1 MKSLSKQFGPG
12 IIMASSCVGGSHI
25 IASTQAGAYYG
36 YQLALFIIAVNLLKY
51 PFFRFAFDYSAL
63 KNKSVLQG
71 YAEKGKGYLWLFLAF
86 NLFATMVNVAGGTLL
101 SAVLLAML
109 IPFKMSLNSLNLL
122 VLFSFL
128 AILFSR
134 QYPRLDKVSKSIM
147 LLLSLITLLALL
159 IAFGRTTPAVN
170 PDFIT
175 PSAWTLG
182 AIPFLIALMG
192 WMPAPMELSVASS
205 LWVVE
210 KSRLDPNYR
219 QRRLLDFNTGYLV
232 TILLALM
239 FMTLGALVQYGK
251 PIPTLAGG
259 QFIRQFVEMYALSIG
274 EWTRWFMALV
284 AFICIYGT
292 TIVAVDGYSR
302 CNQQAIALLYYDK
315 KPNHDKK
322 SSHGKN
328 TSAVKLNSD
337 KTLRYFMLFT
347 TLSAFI
353 VIQFFSNAIG
363 KMIPFAMTASFVS
376 APVFAWLN
384 FSLTR
389 QDKPQ
394 KIWLTYL
401 AWAGIVYLVAMVGIY
416 FLYR

>member
-1 MKSLSKQFGPG
+1 MKSFTRQFGPG

-36 YQLALFIIAVNLLKY
+36 YQLALLIVAVNLLKY

-63 KNKSVLQG
+63 NNKSVLQG
-71 YAEKGKGYLWLFLAF
+71 YAEKGKGYLWLFLLF

-101 SAVLLAML
+101 SAVLLTML
-109 IPFKMSLNSLNLL
+109 LPIEVPLNVLNII

-147 LLLSLITLLALL
+147 FLLSLITLLALL
-159 IAFGRTTPAVN
+159 IAFNRPSAPIAV
-170 PDFIT
+170 DFVA
-175 PSAWTLG
+175 PSAWTIG

-192 WMPAPMELSVASS
+192 WMPAPMELSVAGS
-205 LWVVE
+205 LWVIE
-210 KSRLDPNYR
+210 KNKLDPQYR
-219 QRRLLDFNTGYLV
+219 HRRLLDFNSGYVV
-232 TILLALM
+232 TIILALM
-239 FMTLGALVQYGK
+239 FMALGALVQYGK

-259 QFIRQFVEMYALSIG
+259 QFIRQFVDMYALSIG

-302 CNQQAIALLYYDK
+302 CNQQTVALLRLREK
-315 KPNHDKK
+315 T
-322 SSHGKN
+322 
-328 TSAVKLNSD
+328 TSAVSLHSEKA
-337 KTLRYFMLFT
+337 LRYWMLFS

-353 VIQFFSNAIG
+353 IIQFFSAAIG
-363 KMIPFAMTASFVS
+363 KMIPFAMTASFLS

-384 FSLTR
+384 FSLAK
-389 QDKPQ
+389 QYGNKPQ
-394 KIWLTYL
+394 WLLYL
-401 AWAGIVYLVAMVGIY
+401 ACAGLVYLVGMVGVYFIY
-416 FLYR
+416 R

>member
-1 MKSLSKQFGPG
+1 MKSFSKQFGPG

-63 KNKSVLQG
+63 NNKSVLQG

-101 SAVLLAML
+101 SAVLLTML
-109 IPFKMSLNSLNLL
+109 IPFEVALNGLNLI

-159 IAFGRTTPAVN
+159 IAFGRSALAISA
-170 PDFIT
+170 DFAA

-219 QRRLLDFNTGYLV
+219 QRRLLDFNSGYFV

-239 FMTLGALVQYGK
+239 FMALGAMVQYGK

-302 CNQQAIALLYYDK
+302 SNQQTVALLRQSTA
-315 KPNHDKK
+315 PSAVSAHHDK
-322 SSHGKN
+322 
-328 TSAVKLNSD
+328 A
-337 KTLRYFMLFT
+337 LRYSMLFT

-353 VIQFFSNAIG
+353 VIQFFSGAIG

-384 FSLTR
+384 FSLVR
-389 QDKPQ
+389 QGKRQ

-401 AWAGIVYLVAMVGIY
+401 AWAGIVYLVAMVGVY

>member
-36 YQLALFIIAVNLLKY
+36 YQLALLIVAVNLLKY

-63 KNKSVLQG
+63 NNKSVLQG
-71 YAEKGKGYLWLFLAF
+71 YAEKGKGYLWLFLIF

-109 IPFKMSLNSLNLL
+109 IPFEIPMNLL
-122 VLFSFL
+122 NIIVLFSFL
-128 AILFSR
+128 FILFSR
-134 QYPRLDKVSKSIM
+134 QYARLDKVSKSIM
-147 LLLSLITLLALL
+147 FLLSLITFIALL
-159 IAFGRTTPAVN
+159 IAFTRPSTPPPAE
-170 PDFIT
+170 FIP
-175 PSAWTLG
+175 PSAWTLT

-192 WMPAPMELSVASS
+192 WMPAPMELSVAGS

-210 KSRLDPNYR
+210 KNRLDPNYR
-219 QRRLLDFNTGYLV
+219 HRRLLDFNSGYVV
-232 TILLALM
+232 TIILALM
-239 FMTLGALVQYGK
+239 FMALGALVQYGK

-259 QFIRQFVEMYALSIG
+259 QFIRQFVDMYALSIG

-302 CNQQAIALLYYDK
+302 CNQQTVVLLRQTDTAPSTVELHSEK
-315 KPNHDKK
+315 
-322 SSHGKN
+322 
-328 TSAVKLNSD
+328 A
-337 KTLRYFMLFT
+337 LRYAMLFT

-363 KMIPFAMTASFVS
+363 KMIPFAMTASFLS

-384 FSLTR
+384 FSLAK
-389 QDKPQ
+389 QYDNKPQ
-394 KIWLTYL
+394 WLLYL
-401 AWAGIVYLVAMVGIY
+401 AWTGLIYLIGMAGIY

>member
-1 MKSLSKQFGPG
+1 MKSFTKQFGPG

-36 YQLALFIIAVNLLKY
+36 YQLALLIVAVNLLKY

-63 KNKSVLQG
+63 NNKSVLQG
-71 YAEKGKGYLWLFLAF
+71 YAEKGKGYLWLFLTF

-101 SAVLLAML
+101 SAVLLTML
-109 IPFKMSLNSLNLL
+109 IPGDIPLNILNII

-128 AILFSR
+128 AILFTR

-147 LLLSLITLLALL
+147 FLLSLITLIALL
-159 IAFGRTTPAVN
+159 IAFSRQTSN
-170 PDFIT
+170 ISPDFVA

-192 WMPAPMELSVASS
+192 WMPAPMELSVSSS
-205 LWVVE
+205 LWVME
-210 KSRLDPNYR
+210 KSRLDPSYR
-219 QRRLLDFNTGYLV
+219 QKRLLDFNSGYAV
-232 TILLALM
+232 TIILALM
-239 FMTLGALVQYGK
+239 FMALGALVQYGK
-251 PIPTLAGG
+251 PTPPLAGG

-302 CNQQAIALLYYDK
+302 CNQQTVALLRQSAT
-315 KPNHDKK
+315 PSAVSAHHDK
-322 SSHGKN
+322 
-328 TSAVKLNSD
+328 A
-337 KTLRYFMLFT
+337 LRYSMLFT

-353 VIQFFSNAIG
+353 VIQFFSSAIG
-363 KMIPFAMTASFVS
+363 KMIPFAMTASFIS

-384 FSLTR
+384 FSLVR
-389 QDKPQ
+389 QDKQQ
-394 KIWLTYL
+394 KGWLTYL
-401 AWAGIVYLVAMVGIY
+401 AWAGIVYLVAMVGVY
-416 FLYR
+416 SLYR

>member
-1 MKSLSKQFGPG
+1 MKSFTRQFGPG

-36 YQLALFIIAVNLLKY
+36 YQLALLIVAVNLLKY

-63 KNKSVLQG
+63 NNKSVLQG
-71 YAEKGKGYLWLFLAF
+71 YAEKGKGYLWLFLLF

-101 SAVLLAML
+101 SAVLLSML
-109 IPFKMSLNSLNLL
+109 LPIELSLNTLNLI

-128 AILFSR
+128 MILFSR
-134 QYPRLDKVSKSIM
+134 QYARLDKVSKSIM
-147 LLLSLITLLALL
+147 FLLSLITLLALL
-159 IAFGRTTPAVN
+159 IAFNRPSAPIAV
-170 PDFIT
+170 DFVA
-175 PSAWTLG
+175 PSAWTIG

-210 KSRLDPNYR
+210 KNKIDPDYR
-219 QRRLLDFNTGYLV
+219 QRRLLDFNGGYIV
-232 TILLALM
+232 TIILALM
-239 FMTLGALVQYGK
+239 FMALGALVQYGK

-259 QFIRQFVEMYALSIG
+259 QFIRQFVDMYALSIG

-302 CNQQAIALLYYDK
+302 CNQQTVALLK
-315 KPNHDKK
+315 LREKT
-322 SSHGKN
+322 
-328 TSAVKLNSD
+328 TSAVSLHSEKA
-337 KTLRYFMLFT
+337 LRYWMLFT

-353 VIQFFSNAIG
+353 IIQFFSAAIG
-363 KMIPFAMTASFVS
+363 KMIPFAMTASFLS

-384 FSLTR
+384 FSLAK
-389 QDKPQ
+389 QYDNKPQ
-394 KIWLTYL
+394 WLLYL
-401 AWAGIVYLVAMVGIY
+401 AWAGLIYLIGMVGVYFIY
-416 FLYR
+416 R

>member
-1 MKSLSKQFGPG
+1 MKSFSKHFGPG

-36 YQLALFIIAVNLLKY
+36 YQLALLIIAVNLLKY

-63 KNKSVLQG
+63 NNKSVLQG
-71 YAEKGKGYLWLFLAF
+71 YAEKGKGYLWLFLVF

-101 SAVLLAML
+101 SAVLLTML
-109 IPFKMSLNSLNLL
+109 IPIEISLNLL
-122 VLFSFL
+122 NIIVLFSFL

-134 QYPRLDKVSKSIM
+134 QYTRLDKVSKSIM
-147 LLLSLITLLALL
+147 FLLSLITLIALL
-159 IAFGRTTPAVN
+159 IAFGRDSPTTIS
-170 PDFIT
+170 PDFAP
-175 PSAWTLG
+175 PSAWTLS

-210 KSRLDPNYR
+210 KNRLDPDYR
-219 QRRLLDFNTGYLV
+219 QKRLLDFNSGYIV
-232 TILLALM
+232 TIILALM
-239 FMTLGALVQYGK
+239 FMALGALVQYGK
-251 PIPTLAGG
+251 PIPTLGGG
-259 QFIRQFVEMYALSIG
+259 QFIRQFVDMYALSIG

-302 CNQQAIALLYYDK
+302 CNQQTVALLK
-315 KPNHDKK
+315 QPNW
-322 SSHGKN
+322 
-328 TSAVKLNSD
+328 LQSD
-337 KTLRYFMLFT
+337 KVLRYFMLFT

-353 VIQFFSNAIG
+353 VIQFFSGAIG
-363 KMIPFAMTASFVS
+363 KMIPFAMTASFLS

-384 FSLTR
+384 FSLAKQELY
-389 QDKPQ
+389 QDNAVKQ
-394 KIWLTYL
+394 SQWLIYL
-401 AWAGIVYLVAMVGIY
+401 AWAGLIYLLGMVGLY
-416 FLYR
+416 FYFN

>member
-1 MKSLSKQFGPG
+1 MKSFSKQFGPG

-36 YQLALFIIAVNLLKY
+36 YQLALLIVAVNLLKY

-63 KNKSVLQG
+63 NNKSVLQG
-71 YAEKGKGYLWLFLAF
+71 YAEKGKGYLWLFLLF
-86 NLFATMVNVAGGTLL
+86 NLFATMINVAGGTLL
-101 SAVLLAML
+101 SAVLLVML
-109 IPFKMSLNSLNLL
+109 LPIDVPLNVLNII

-134 QYPRLDKVSKSIM
+134 QYPRLDSVSKSIM

-159 IAFGRTTPAVN
+159 IAFSRPSTPIAA
-170 PDFIT
+170 DFIA
-175 PSAWTLG
+175 PSAWTFA

-205 LWVVE
+205 LWVIE
-210 KSRLDPNYR
+210 KNRLDPDYR
-219 QRRLLDFNTGYLV
+219 QRRLLDFNSGYIV
-232 TILLALM
+232 TIILALM
-239 FMTLGALVQYGK
+239 FMALGGLVQYGK
-251 PIPTLAGG
+251 PIPPLAGG
-259 QFIRQFVEMYALSIG
+259 QFIRQFVDMYALSIG
-274 EWTRWFMALV
+274 EWTRWFIALI

-302 CNQQAIALLYYDK
+302 CNQQTVALLCQ
-315 KPNHDKK
+315 PNRQ
-322 SSHGKN
+322 
-328 TSAVKLNSD
+328 SAVSNHSEKA
-337 KTLRYFMLFT
+337 LRYSMIFT

-353 VIQFFSNAIG
+353 VIQFFSSAIG
-363 KMIPFAMTASFVS
+363 KMIPFAMTASFLS

-384 FSLTR
+384 FSLAK
-389 QDKPQ
+389 QYHNKPQ
-394 KIWLTYL
+394 WLIYL
-401 AWAGIVYLVAMVGIY
+401 AWAGLIYLAGMVGLY